1 MKSLPANPMVA
12 VVGATGAV
20 GRVML
25 SILAERSFPAAEV
38 RAIATERS
46 RGQKIGS
53 LVVETVEDRGF
64 GDIDLVLIDTPDEAA
79 RQIASLAVDVGAVVI
94 DNSAAWR
101 MEPGVPLVI
110 PEVNPAVVGRNQGII
125 SSPNCTTIAM
135 VVPLA
140 ALHGHFGVE
149 RVVVSS
155 YQSVSGAGRAGVE
168 ELREQAAKLADQMD
182 ALSIGEVDGSIP
194 DPQVFTAPIAFNVIP
209 QVGSIRDEGFTG
221 EEQKMGSETRK
232 IMELPDLPVAATC
245 VRVPTVAGHG
255 VSVHARFGRE
265 VDVDEAL
272 EVLRSAP
279 GVEIAESPTVLLS
292 AGNDACFVGRVRRDP
307 DDPQSLMFFSTC
319 DNLRK
324 GAALNAVQIAEL
336 LLPSKR

>member
-1 MKSLPANPMVA
+1 MKTLPTNPKVA

-25 SILAERSFPAAEV
+25 SILAERNFPAAEI

-46 RGQKIGS
+46 RGQRVGS
-53 LVVETVEDRGF
+53 IVVETVEDRGF
-64 GDIDLVLIDTPDEAA
+64 DGIDLVVTDTPDEAA
-79 RQIASLAVDVGAVVI
+79 REIAPRAVEAGAIVI
-94 DNSAAWR
+94 DKSAAWR
-101 MEPGVPLVI
+101 MEPEVPLVV
-110 PEVNPAVVGRNQGII
+110 PEVNAAAVGRNQGII
-125 SSPNCTTIAM
+125 ASPNCTTIAM

-140 ALHGHFGVE
+140 ALHRRFGVE

-155 YQSVSGAGRAGVE
+155 YQSVSGAGRGGVE
-168 ELREQAAKLADQMD
+168 ELREQAAKLADQID
-182 ALSIGEVDGSIP
+182 ALTVGEVDGSIP
-194 DPQVFTAPIAFNVIP
+194 DPEVFTAPIAFNVIP
-209 QVGSIRDEGFTG
+209 QIGSIREEGFTG

-232 IMELPDLPVAATC
+232 IMELAELPVAATC

-265 VDVDEAL
+265 VDVAEAL
-272 EVLRSAP
+272 EVLRTAP
-279 GVEIAESPTVLLS
+279 GVEMADSPTVLLS
-292 AGNDACFVGRVRRDP
+292 AGKDACFVGRVRRDP
-307 DDPQSLMFFSTC
+307 GDPHSLMFFSTC

-336 LLPSKR
+336 LLPH